1 MSAPEPRPCYYGEY
15 LQLDRLLDCQM
26 PETRR
31 LGREAHDEMLFVV
44 VHQAYELWFKQILH
58 ELDRIQ
64 ADFAAAPL
72 DDRRLGRIA
81 QSAKRIHEIF
91 KLGVQQ
97 LDVLET
103 MTPLDFLDFRDVLY
117 PASGF
122 QSTQFRIIEARMGLP
137 NRERL
142 LFEDKPVDAR
152 LSEGDRA
159 RLREAASGPS
169 LSDQLSVW
177 LARTPFVKSSGF
189 AFRDA
194 FRGAVETMLRADQ
207 ARLRASTTVSEDQR
221 AIEARAIEQA
231 LGNFHAIFGEGEGDA
246 GWRMS
251 LEAVQAALF
260 ITLYRDEP
268 VLQTPFRLLEALMDI
283 DATMTLWRYR
293 HALMVERMLG
303 VKIGTGGSSGHE
315 YLRATAAKHRC
326 FPDLFRLSTYLIPR
340 SALPTL
346 PEDIGRA
353 MDFVY
358 ARGTGATR

>member
-15 LQLDRLLDCQM
+15 LQLEKLLDCQL

-31 LGREAHDEMLFVV
+31 LGREAHDEMLFVI
-44 VHQAYELWFKQILH
+44 VHQSYELWFKQILH
-58 ELDRIQ
+58 ELDRVQ
-64 ADFAAAPL
+64 ADFSAVPL
-72 DDRRLGRIA
+72 DDRKLGRIA
-81 QSAKRIHEIF
+81 QGMKRIHEIL
-91 KLGVQQ
+91 KLGIQQ

-122 QSTQFRIIEARMGLP
+122 QSTQFRIIEARLGLP

-152 LSEGDRA
+152 LSEADRA
-159 RLREAASGPS
+159 RLRAAAAKPS
-169 LSDQLSVW
+169 LADQLGEW

-189 AFRDA
+189 AFRDM
-194 FRGAVETMLRADQ
+194 FRQAVETMLAADQ
-207 ARLRASTTVSEDQR
+207 ARLRSSTTVSADQR
-221 AIEARAIEQA
+221 DVEARAIEQA
-231 LGNFHAIFGEGEGDA
+231 LGNFRAIFGEGEA
-246 GWRMS
+246 GASWRMS
-251 LEAVQAALF
+251 IDAVQAALF

-268 VLQTPFRLLEALMDI
+268 VLQTPYRLLESLMDV

-303 VKIGTGGSSGHE
+303 VKIGTGGSSGHD

-326 FPDLFRLSTYLIPR
+326 FPDLFHLSTYLIPR
-340 SALPTL
+340 QALPSL
-346 PEDIGRA
+346 PDDIGRA

-358 ARGTGATR
+358 NRTPQ